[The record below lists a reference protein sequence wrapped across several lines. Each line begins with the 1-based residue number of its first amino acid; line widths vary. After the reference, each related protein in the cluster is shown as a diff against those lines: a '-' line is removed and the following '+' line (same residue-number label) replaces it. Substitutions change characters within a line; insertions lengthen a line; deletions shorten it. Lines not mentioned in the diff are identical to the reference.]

1 METSTKEIR
10 TAATKKIKPLLRGVS
25 HQAAAFIAFIAGAAL
40 VFAAPSARAAWG
52 AAIYGLSLVAL
63 FGISATYHRPTWNPQ
78 QRQFM
83 RKLDHSA
90 IFVLIA
96 GTYTPLTLL
105 VFPANRGDFLLALV
119 WGGAVLG
126 IVQSIFWPSAPK
138 ALVALLCVALGWVRA
153 GMTTLQLAL
162 IAVGGIVYTIG
173 AIIYAVRRPDPWP
186 TIFGYH
192 EIFHALIIA
201 ATICH
206 STAIAQ
212 VVLASA

>member
-1 METSTKEIR
+1 MKKTEIHPVIQ
-10 TAATKKIKPLLRGVS
+10 AL
-25 HQAAAFIAFIAGAAL
+25 AAA
-40 VFAAPSARAAWG
+40 
-52 AAIYGLSLVAL
+52 AL

-83 RKLDHSA
+83 RRFDHSA

-105 VFPANRGDFLLALV
+105 VFPADRGDFLLALV

-138 ALVALLCVALGWVRA
+138 ALVALLCVALGWVAVFEWSALRA
-153 GMTTLQLAL
+153 GMTTVQLAL
-162 IAVGGIVYTIG
+162 IAVGGIVYTVG

-201 ATICH
+201 ATNCH